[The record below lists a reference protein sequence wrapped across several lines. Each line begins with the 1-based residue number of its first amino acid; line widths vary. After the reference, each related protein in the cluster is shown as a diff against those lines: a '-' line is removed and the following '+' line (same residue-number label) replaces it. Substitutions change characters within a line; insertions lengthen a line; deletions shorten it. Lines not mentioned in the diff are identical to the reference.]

1 MKLDLI
7 ETHAEFLTFIM
18 QRIILLYPKLK
29 VGAMPIR
36 SMEKLELLQG
46 SKQKTIENHNMLFSK
61 NGRTL
66 STK

>member
-1 MKLDLI
+1 
-7 ETHAEFLTFIM
+7 M

-29 VGAMPIR
+29 VGVMPIR

-46 SKQKTIENHNMLFSK
+46 SKQKTIENYNMLFSK